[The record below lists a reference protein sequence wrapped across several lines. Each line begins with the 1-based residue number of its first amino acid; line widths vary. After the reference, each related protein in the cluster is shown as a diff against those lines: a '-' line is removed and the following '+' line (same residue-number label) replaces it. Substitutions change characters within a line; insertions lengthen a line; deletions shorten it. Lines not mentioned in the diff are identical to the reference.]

1 MDRLTRLGIDPG
13 DVGVVTL
20 FRAHADAVA
29 RAVAGVSETTA
40 GGVSGAKREDAND
53 DASLAGNRAAS
64 VVQVSTADAF
74 QGQEKEVMILSL
86 CGGGGGPF
94 ATPERLC
101 VALTRA
107 KRHLVVLGDSKDK
120 QATEAEAWRL
130 CLRAARRAPC
140 GFVDAGRVRSDAATR
155 AWLAEWRRN
164 GDDVDD
170 IAKPGARE
178 DTARKAEA
186 EGVFSRREE
195 AAEEAAQKPSSA
207 ARARDDDDDDD
218 EPDPFDP
225 IVLSGDEDTLYV
237 PAGSP
242 LSRSPLTFRDEENEE
257 NEANARAETR
267 SPRSARRR
275 KPLLRLEP
283 ERVVAVSPDD
293 AVAFAARKRARLD
306 ETNETN
312 ETNVHPNRTKT
323 ESTPRD
329 ALWREEA
336 NATNA
341 TNTTVGIAV
350 RTSGGPSRSSRDSP
364 DPELDTLSP
373 ARLAFHAA
381 LRTIA
386 FSPEQYWRA
395 YCDLHRA
402 ALYGDK
408 SARARVECSRL
419 GAVLATHFHLNLS
432 VSKAWDAR
440 STREVLTSAVVP
452 GMATF
457 THATHGFQW
466 TRLRNLIEAFD
477 DEEALAKDPA
487 GFGAHVLE
495 DARTQEKDEA
505 GARAF
510 ADGGVSNG

>member
-1 MDRLTRLGIDPG
+1 
-13 DVGVVTL
+13 
-20 FRAHADAVA
+20 
-29 RAVAGVSETTA
+29 
-40 GGVSGAKREDAND
+40 
-53 DASLAGNRAAS
+53 
-64 VVQVSTADAF
+64 
-74 QGQEKEVMILSL
+74 
-86 CGGGGGPF
+86 
-94 ATPERLC
+94 
-101 VALTRA
+101 
-107 KRHLVVLGDSKDK
+107 
-120 QATEAEAWRL
+120 
-130 CLRAARRAPC
+130 
-140 GFVDAGRVRSDAATR
+140 
-155 AWLAEWRRN
+155 
-164 GDDVDD
+164 
-170 IAKPGARE
+170 
-178 DTARKAEA
+178 
-186 EGVFSRREE
+186 
-195 AAEEAAQKPSSA
+195 
-207 ARARDDDDDDD
+207 
-218 EPDPFDP
+218 
-225 IVLSGDEDTLYV
+225 VLSGDEDTLYV

-242 LSRSPLTFRDEENEE
+242 LSRSPLAFRDEENEANE
-257 NEANARAETR
+257 ANEANARAETR

-283 ERVVAVSPDD
+283 ERIVAVSPDD
-293 AVAFAARKRARLD
+293 AVAFAARKRARLGLD

-323 ESTPRD
+323 DENTRD

-336 NATNA
+336 NAANA
-341 TNTTVGIAV
+341 PNTTVGIAV

-364 DPELDTLSP
+364 DSPDPELDTLPP

-440 STREVLTSAVVP
+440 STREILTSAVVP

-477 DEEALAKDPA
+477 DAEALARDPA

>member
-1 MDRLTRLGIDPG
+1 MPSTRRRVRWLS
-13 DVGVVTL
+13 T
-20 FRAHADAVA
+20 RHA
-29 RAVAGVSETTA
+29 
-40 GGVSGAKREDAND
+40 ED
-53 DASLAGNRAAS
+53 
-64 VVQVSTADAF
+64 T
-74 QGQEKEVMILSL
+74 
-86 CGGGGGPF
+86 
-94 ATPERLC
+94 
-101 VALTRA
+101 
-107 KRHLVVLGDSKDK
+107 
-120 QATEAEAWRL
+120 ATEAEAEGALETR
-130 CLRAARRAPC
+130 
-140 GFVDAGRVRSDAATR
+140 GGGRGG
-155 AWLAEWRRN
+155 AE
-164 GDDVDD
+164 DV
-170 IAKPGARE
+170 P
-178 DTARKAEA
+178 
-186 EGVFSRREE
+186 
-195 AAEEAAQKPSSA
+195 A
-207 ARARDDDDDDD
+207 ARARDDDVDDDDDD

-242 LSRSPLTFRDEENEE
+242 LSRSPLAFRDEENEE
-257 NEANARAETR
+257 NARAETR

-306 ETNETN
+306 ETNSQ
-312 ETNVHPNRTKT
+312 TNVHPNRTKT
-323 ESTPRD
+323 ESTARD
-329 ALWREEA
+329 PLWREEA

-350 RTSGGPSRSSRDSP
+350 RTSGVPSRSRESRESRESP
-364 DPELDTLSP
+364 DPELDTLPP

-419 GAVLATHFHLNLS
+419 GAVLATHFRLDLS
-432 VSKAWDAR
+432 VAKAWDAR
-440 STREVLTSAVVP
+440 STRDILTSAVVP

-477 DEEALAKDPA
+477 DAETLAKDPA

-495 DARTQEKDEA
+495 DARTQERDEA

-510 ADGGVSNG
+510 ADGVG